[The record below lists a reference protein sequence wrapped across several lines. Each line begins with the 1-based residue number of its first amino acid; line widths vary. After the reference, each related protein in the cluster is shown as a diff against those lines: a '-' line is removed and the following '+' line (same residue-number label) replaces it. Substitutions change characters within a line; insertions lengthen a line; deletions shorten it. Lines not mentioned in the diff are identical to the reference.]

1 MVDQT
6 ILIGLANLYIRLKL
20 VYSAFLAKK
29 KKNFSE
35 NLHLSG
41 KIIGLLN
48 YFRIIMALIVQKYG
62 GTSVGSTEKIKN
74 VARRV
79 LKYQQRGDQVVVVLS
94 AMSGVTNI
102 LEGYA
107 ADMQEMPDP
116 RERDMLLSSG
126 EQVTIALLAMA
137 IKAAGSDAVS
147 LLGDQVRIR
156 TDKKHT
162 NARIRDIDTDLIK
175 KHLDEGKIVTIAGFQ
190 GVADNGDITTLGRG
204 GSDTTAVALA
214 AKLKADAC
222 EIFTDVEG
230 VYTTDPNIC
239 SEARKIDMITYDE
252 MLELASL
259 GAKVLEIRSV
269 GLAKRYKVPL
279 HVRSTFSEN
288 EGTWVV
294 EEDKIMESMLVSGIT
309 YNKNEARI
317 TIKKVPDQPGIA
329 AKIFLPISDAGV
341 LVDMIIQNT
350 RESHLTDMTFTV
362 MRNDYTRTMELLKKV
377 AEEIGAESVTGDESI
392 VKVSIVGVG
401 MRNHSGIAST
411 MFQIMAHEGI
421 NLMMISTSEIKVSC
435 IIAEKYTELA
445 VRALHSAFALEKENM
460 PVEEE

>member
-1 MVDQT
+1 
-6 ILIGLANLYIRLKL
+6 
-20 VYSAFLAKK
+20 
-29 KKNFSE
+29 
-35 NLHLSG
+35 
-41 KIIGLLN
+41 
-48 YFRIIMALIVQKYG
+48 MALIVQKYG
-62 GTSVGSTEKIKN
+62 GTSVGSTEKIQN
-74 VARRV
+74 VAKRV
-79 LKYQQRGDQVVVVLS
+79 LTYQEQGHQVVVVLS
-94 AMSGVTNI
+94 AMSGETDR
-102 LEGYA
+102 LLGLA
-107 ADMQEMPDP
+107 ADLQEIPDL
-116 RERDMLLSSG
+116 REMDMLLSTG
-126 EQVTIALLAMA
+126 EQVTISLFAMA
-137 IKAAGSDAVS
+137 MKATGSDAVS
-147 LLGDQVRIR
+147 LLGDQVRIH
-156 TDKKHT
+156 TDEMHT
-162 NARIRDIDTDLIK
+162 KARIREIDTELIK
-175 KHLDEGKIVTIAGFQ
+175 KHLDDGKVVTIAGFQ
-190 GVADNGDITTLGRG
+190 GVTDSGDITTLGRG

-214 AKLKADAC
+214 AALKADTC

-239 SEARKIDMITYDE
+239 REARKINMITYDE

-362 MRNDYTRTMELLKKV
+362 MRNDYARTMEMLNKV

-392 VKVSIVGVG
+392 VKISIVGVG

-411 MFQIMAHEGI
+411 MFQIMANEGI
-421 NLMMISTSEIKVSC
+421 NMMMISTSEIKVSC
-435 IIAEKYTELA
+435 IVAEKYTELA
-445 VRALHSAFALEKENM
+445 VRSLHSAFALDKDNM
-460 PVEEE
+460 PIEEE

>member
-1 MVDQT
+1 
-6 ILIGLANLYIRLKL
+6 
-20 VYSAFLAKK
+20 
-29 KKNFSE
+29 
-35 NLHLSG
+35 
-41 KIIGLLN
+41 
-48 YFRIIMALIVQKYG
+48 MALIVQKFG

-74 VARRV
+74 VAKRV
-79 LKYQQRGDQVVVVLS
+79 LTYQQQGHQVVVVLS
-94 AMSGVTNI
+94 AMSGETDR
-102 LEGYA
+102 LLGLA
-107 ADMQEMPDP
+107 ADIQEIPDL
-116 RERDMLLSSG
+116 REMDMLVSTG
-126 EQVTIALLAMA
+126 EQVTIALFAMA
-137 IKAAGSDAVS
+137 VKSLGSDAVS

-156 TDKKHT
+156 TDAMHT
-162 NARIRDIDTDLIK
+162 KARIREIDTDLIR
-175 KHLDEGKIVTIAGFQ
+175 KHLADGKIVTIAGFQ
-190 GVADNGDITTLGRG
+190 GVTDNGDITTLGRG

-214 AKLKADAC
+214 AALKADAC

-279 HVRSTFSEN
+279 HVRSTFSDN

-294 EEDKIMESMLVSGIT
+294 EEDKIMESMLVSGNT

-329 AKIFLPISDAGV
+329 SKIFLPISDAGI

-362 MRNDYTRTMELLKKV
+362 MRNDYARTMELIRKV
-377 AEEIGAESVTGDESI
+377 AEEIGAESVTGDQSI
-392 VKVSIVGVG
+392 VKISIVGVG

-411 MFQIMAHEGI
+411 MFQIMANEGI

-445 VRALHSAFALEKENM
+445 VRALHSAFALDKDNM
-460 PVEEE
+460 PVEEDA